1 VARSAGSSRQWDGEL
16 PRYISFAEPVQ
27 PGGGFQR
34 GYIYEKAIDNLGV
47 ELDNP
52 PQAEYRVRG
61 RYDPRRTDI
70 LIDKSAKLR

>member
-1 VARSAGSSRQWDGEL
+1 MEIFFSGGPLGGSSRQWDGEL
-16 PRYISFAEPVQ
+16 PQYITFAEPVQ

-52 PQAEYRVRG
+52 PQAEYRFVG
-61 RYDPRRTDI
+61 DTTHGE
-70 LIDKSAKLR
+70 LTS